1 MQITPLSE
9 ILGAEVTGVN
19 LARIDDDAFAVIHD
33 AFLTHHLLVFRD
45 QELSP
50 EQQSAFSRRFG
61 PLDIHVQTKNQMP
74 GIPEVQVLS
83 TKVVNGKY
91 VGSPAAG
98 DFWHSDLSYTD
109 IPTLCTLLHARALPE
124 EGGDT
129 EWSNMHRA
137 YEALPG
143 KTRERIAPLAAR
155 HTYNRL
161 RNPRVTVHE
170 AHRDEAKARY
180 ADISP
185 DDAIHP
191 VVRTHPETGRKALF
205 ISQRFTIGIEDMDE
219 AEGQA
224 LLDELF
230 EQSTRRDFIYRHKW
244 RPGDLTMW
252 DNRCLIHLACGGV
265 PKGQLRQMNRT
276 IVRVDVPY

>member
-1 MQITPLSE
+1 
-9 ILGAEVTGVN
+9 
-19 LARIDDDAFAVIHD
+19 
-33 AFLTHHLLVFRD
+33 VFRD
-45 QELSP
+45 QDLTP
-50 EQQSAFSRRFG
+50 EEQAAFSRRFG
-61 PLDIHVQTKNQMP
+61 PLDIHVQTKNQIP

-129 EWSNMHRA
+129 EWSNMHRV
-137 YEALPG
+137 YETLPE

-161 RNPRVTVHE
+161 RNPRVSVHE

-191 VVRTHPETGRKALF
+191 VVRTHPETGRKALYV
-205 ISQRFTIGIEDMDE
+205 SQRFTIGIEDMDE

-244 RPGDLTMW
+244 RLGDLTMW

-265 PKGQLRQMNRT
+265 PKGQLRHLHRT
-276 IVRVDVPY
+276 IVRGDVPY

>member
-1 MQITPLSE
+1 MQITPLSDV
-9 ILGAEVTGVN
+9 LGAAVTGID
-19 LARIDDDAFAVIHD
+19 LAGIDDDTFATVRE
-33 AFLTHHLLVFRD
+33 AFLKHHVLVFRD
-45 QELSP
+45 QDLSP
-50 EQQSAFSRRFG
+50 EQQVAFSRRWG
-61 PLDIHVQTKNQMP
+61 ELDIHVQTKDQIP
-74 GIPEVQVLS
+74 GLPYVQVFS
-83 TKVVNGKY
+83 TKMVDGKY

-98 DFWHSDLSYTD
+98 DFWHSDLSYTPT
-109 IPTLCTLLHARALPE
+109 PTLCTLLHARALPQ

-137 YEALPG
+137 YETLPEA
-143 KTRERIAPLAAR
+143 TRRRIAPLRAR

-191 VVRTHPETGRKALF
+191 VVRTHPETGRKALYV
-205 ISQRFTIGIEDMDE
+205 SPRFTIGIEDMDE

-230 EQSTRRDFIYRHKW
+230 EHSVRREFIYRHKW

-265 PKGQLRQMNRT
+265 PRGQVRHMHRT
-276 IVRVDVPY
+276 IVRGEAPY

>member
-1 MQITPLSE
+1 MQITPLSDV
-9 ILGAEVTGVN
+9 LGAEVTGID
-19 LARIDDDAFAVIHD
+19 LAGIDDATFATVRE
-33 AFLTHHLLVFRD
+33 AFLKHHVLVFRD
-45 QELSP
+45 QDLSP
-50 EQQSAFSRRFG
+50 EQQVAFSGRFG
-61 PLDIHVQTKNQMP
+61 TLDIHVQTKDQIP
-74 GIPEVQVLS
+74 GLPYVQVFS
-83 TKVVNGKY
+83 TRMVDGKY

-98 DFWHSDLSYTD
+98 DFWHSDLSYTPT
-109 IPTLCTLLHARALPE
+109 PTLCTFLHARALPQ

-137 YEALPG
+137 WGTLPEE
-143 KTRERIAPLAAR
+143 TRQRIAPLRAR

-191 VVRTHPETGRKALF
+191 VVRTHPETGRQALYV
-205 ISQRFTIGIEDMDE
+205 SPRFTIGIEDMDE

-230 EQSTRRDFIYRHKW
+230 AHAVRREFIYRHKW
-244 RPGDLTMW
+244 RLGDLTMW

-265 PKGQLRQMNRT
+265 PKGQVRHMHRT
-276 IVRVDVPY
+276 IVRGDAPY

>member
-1 MQITPLSE
+1 MQITPLSDV
-9 ILGAEVTGVN
+9 LGAEVTGID
-19 LARIDDDAFAVIHD
+19 LAGIDDATFATVRE
-33 AFLTHHLLVFRD
+33 AFLKHHVLVFRD
-45 QELSP
+45 QDLSP
-50 EQQSAFSRRFG
+50 EQQVAFSGRFG
-61 PLDIHVQTKNQMP
+61 TLDIHVQTKDQIP
-74 GIPEVQVLS
+74 GLPYVQVFS
-83 TKVVNGKY
+83 TRMVDGKY

-98 DFWHSDLSYTD
+98 DFWHSDLSYTPT
-109 IPTLCTLLHARALPE
+109 PTLCTFLHARALPQ

-137 YEALPG
+137 WETLPEE
-143 KTRERIAPLAAR
+143 TRQRIAPLRAR

-191 VVRTHPETGRKALF
+191 VVRTHPETGRQALYV
-205 ISQRFTIGIEDMDE
+205 SPRFTIGIEDMDE

-230 EQSTRRDFIYRHKW
+230 AHAVRREFIYRHKW
-244 RPGDLTMW
+244 RLGDLTMW

-265 PKGQLRQMNRT
+265 PKGQVRHMHRT
-276 IVRVDVPY
+276 IVRGDAPY

>member
-9 ILGAEVTGVN
+9 ILGAEVTGLN
-19 LARIDDDAFAVIHD
+19 LADIDDAAFAAIHD
-33 AFLTHHLLVFRD
+33 AFLTHHILVFRD
-45 QELSP
+45 QDLSP
-50 EQQSAFSRRFG
+50 EQQAAFSRRFG
-61 PLDIHVQTKNQMP
+61 PLDIHVQTKSQMP

-98 DFWHSDLSYTD
+98 DYWHSDLSYTD

-129 EWSNMHRA
+129 EWSNMHLA
-137 YEALPG
+137 YETLPE
-143 KTRERIAPLAAR
+143 KTRERIAPLRAR

-185 DDAIHP
+185 DDSIHP
-191 VVRTHPETGRKALF
+191 VVRTHPKTGRKALYV
-205 ISQRFTIGIEDMDE
+205 SPRFTIGIEDMDE

-230 EQSTRRDFIYRHKW
+230 EQSTRRAFIYRHKW
-244 RPGDLTMW
+244 RLGDLTMW
-252 DNRCLIHLACGGV
+252 DNRCLMHLACGGV
-265 PKGQLRQMNRT
+265 PKGQLRHMNRT
-276 IVRVDVPY
+276 IVRGDVPY

>member
-1 MQITPLSE
+1 VQVSLLGDA
-9 ILGAEVTGVN
+9 LGAEVTGVD
-19 LARIDDDAFAVIHD
+19 LAHLDAADFDAIHD
-33 AFLTHHLLVFRD
+33 AFLKHHVLVFRD
-45 QELSP
+45 QDLSP
-50 EQQSAFSRRFG
+50 PEQAAFSRRFG
-61 PLDIHVQTKNQMP
+61 QLDIHIQTKDQIP
-74 GIPEVQVLS
+74 GTPEVTVLT
-83 TKVVNGKY
+83 TKVVDGKY

-98 DFWHSDLSYTD
+98 DFWHSDLSYTTT
-109 IPTLCTLLHARALPE
+109 PTLCTLLHARELPT

-129 EWSNMHRA
+129 EWANMHMA
-137 YEALPG
+137 YEMLPEET
-143 KTRERIAPLAAR
+143 KDRIAPLRAR

-191 VVRTHPETGRKALF
+191 MVRTHPETGRKALYV
-205 ISQRFTIGIEDMDE
+205 SPRFAIGIEELDE

-230 EQSTRRDFIYRHKW
+230 AHSVRRDFIYRHKW
-244 RPGDLTMW
+244 RLGDLTMW
-252 DNRCLIHLACGGV
+252 DNRCLNHLACGGV
-265 PKGQLRQMNRT
+265 PKGQVRHMHRT
-276 IVRVDVPY
+276 IVRGDVPY